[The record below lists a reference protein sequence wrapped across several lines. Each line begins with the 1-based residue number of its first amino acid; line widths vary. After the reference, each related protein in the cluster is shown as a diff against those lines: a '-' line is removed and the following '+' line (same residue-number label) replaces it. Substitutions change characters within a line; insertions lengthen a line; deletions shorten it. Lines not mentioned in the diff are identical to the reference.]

1 MEDCLERLKSILLPL
16 YKMLTEKQT
25 KEIIEHLEKSQN
37 PVFLYDNDADGL
49 CSFVL
54 LRRFLGRGKG
64 VAIRSYP
71 DLDVGYAK
79 RAQELGADCIF
90 VLDKP
95 VLSQE
100 FLEEADKMQIPL
112 VWIDHHEVP
121 ENDMEKFENVYLY
134 NPQKNKGKNKS
145 SEPVTA
151 LVYNITK
158 RKEDVWLAIIGCIA
172 DHYLPDFH
180 REFEE
185 RYGEM
190 WGKVKKP
197 FDAYYGTEI
206 GKIARALNFGLKDSV
221 TRVVE
226 LQNFLIQCEHPNEVL
241 SEVSGNKS
249 FRYTYNAIRE
259 RYDRILA
266 SAEENKNDKL
276 IFFSY
281 GGETS
286 MSADLANELSY
297 KNPGKYIAIAFIKGP
312 IANISLRGNKVREIL
327 LKILKE
333 FPEASG
339 GGHEDAVG
347 ARIKSEELEKFK
359 MLFEKE
365 IK

>member
-1 MEDCLERLKSILLPL
+1 
-16 YKMLTEKQT
+16 MLTEKQSE
-25 KEIIEHLEKSQN
+25 EIIEHLEKSQN

-54 LRRFLGRGKG
+54 LRRFIGRGKG

-71 DLDVGYAK
+71 DLDAGYAK
-79 RAQELGADCIF
+79 RAQELGADYIF

-95 VLSQE
+95 LLSKE

-112 VWIDHHEVP
+112 VWIDHHEVS
-121 ENDMEKFENVYLY
+121 ESDVGKFENIYLY

-151 LVYNITK
+151 LVYHITK

-172 DHYLPDFH
+172 DHYLPDFCK
-180 REFEE
+180 EFEE
-185 RYGEM
+185 RYAEM
-190 WGKVKKP
+190 WGSVKKA

-221 TRVVE
+221 TRVIE
-226 LQNFLIQCEHPNEVL
+226 LQNFLIQCKHPNEVL
-241 SEVSGNKS
+241 SEVRGNNS
-249 FRYTYNAIRE
+249 FRHTYNLIRE
-259 RYDRILA
+259 RYNKLLE
-266 SAEENKNDKL
+266 SAEEHKKDKM

-297 KNPGKYIAIAFIKGP
+297 RNPGKYVAIAFVKGP
-312 IANISLRGNKVREIL
+312 IANISLRGKKVREIL
-327 LKILKE
+327 SKLLKE

-339 GGHEDAVG
+339 GGHEEAVG
-347 ARIKSEELEKFK
+347 ARIKSEELDKFRK
-359 MLFEKE
+359 LFEKE
-365 IK
+365 IR